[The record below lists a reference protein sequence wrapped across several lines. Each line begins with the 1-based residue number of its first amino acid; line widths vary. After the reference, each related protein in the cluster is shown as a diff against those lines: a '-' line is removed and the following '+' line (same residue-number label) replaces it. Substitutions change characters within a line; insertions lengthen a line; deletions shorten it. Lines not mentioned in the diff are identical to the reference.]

1 MAALTDARFQDEL
14 ARCLACEDKP
24 CRGGCPAGVSPADFI
39 QAALRGG
46 AEGLERAAA
55 LILGPNPLGAVC
67 GAVCPDSLCM
77 ARCTRGERD
86 APVDIPG
93 LQAAVVARAGA
104 LGLLP
109 RPAPAAATGERVA
122 VVGAGPA
129 GLGAAAVLARAG
141 HEVHLLE
148 RARRPGGMLR
158 LVPAWRLDPAVLDAE
173 LAWLLGQGDV
183 RLVPGRPVARP
194 RDLLARGFGAV
205 VVAAGLGVPLPLE
218 VPGAARAL
226 PWTALLGPRPRS
238 LRGRRVAVVG
248 DGAVAL
254 DCAEAARAR
263 GAAHVELFARKALGE
278 LAQTRR
284 ERDRL
289 LAAGVEV
296 SGRVRVTAVLGRG
309 PRVAGLALRR
319 LALPPGQAFHPSRL
333 ADVPRSDHERRDLDA
348 VVLALGGRAGLE
360 RDPHPRIHHAGDQ
373 VEGPTTVV
381 QALASGKRAAQAVH
395 QALGGADAACPDR
408 ISCGDGSGCPRR
420 ATCPEKGPVPAA

>member
-1 MAALTDARFQDEL
+1 MPPLTDDRLQAEL
-14 ARCLACEDKP
+14 ERCLACEDKP

-39 QAALRGG
+39 RAALPGD
-46 AEGLERAAA
+46 AAGLERAAA

-93 LQAAVVARAGA
+93 LQAALVARAVA
-104 LGLLP
+104 RGLLP
-109 RPAPAAATGERVA
+109 RPAPAAATGERIA

-173 LAWLLGQGDV
+173 LAWLLGQGDL
-183 RLVPGRPVARP
+183 RLLPGRRVARP
-194 RDLLARGFGAV
+194 RDLLARGYAAV
-205 VVAAGLGVPLPLE
+205 VVAAGLGEPVPLE
-218 VPGAARAL
+218 VPGAVRAL
-226 PWTALLGPRPRS
+226 GWAALLGPRPPS

-254 DCAEAARAR
+254 DCAEVARAR
-263 GAAHVELFARKALGE
+263 GAAHVEFFARKALSE
-278 LAQTRR
+278 LAVTRR

-289 LAAGVEV
+289 LASGAEV

-309 PRVAGLALRR
+309 ARVAGLALRR
-319 LALPPGQAFHPSRL
+319 VALPADQAFHPSRL

-360 RDPHPRIHHAGDQ
+360 RDPHPRIAYAGDM

-381 QALASGKRAAQAVH
+381 QALASGKRAALAVH
-395 QALGGADAACPDR
+395 QALGGVDAACPDR
-408 ISCGDGSGCPRR
+408 ATCGDGSGCPRQ
-420 ATCPEKGPVPAA
+420 ATCADRGR